1 MVTPK
6 QVGCVLV
13 AVLVGMFALD
23 LIFEML
29 NASCTIVNILA
40 LVIMI
45 IVVMVAVHTIIKH
58 IKNKKH
64 NENI

>member
-6 QVGCVLV
+6 QVGCILV
-13 AVLVGMFALD
+13 AVLAGMFALD

-45 IVVMVAVHTIIKH
+45 IVIMVAVHTITKH

>member
-6 QVGCVLV
+6 QVVCVLV
-13 AVLVGMFALD
+13 GVLAGMFALD

-45 IVVMVAVHTIIKH
+45 VFFMVAVHIITKH

>member
-1 MVTPK
+1 MK
-6 QVGCVLV
+6 ANKRIGYILIG
-13 AVLVGMFALD
+13 LLMGMFALD

-29 NASCTIVNILA
+29 NASCTIANILA

-45 IVVMVAVHTIIKH
+45 IFVMVAVHIITKH

>member
-1 MVTPK
+1 MK
-6 QVGCVLV
+6 ANKLIGYILIG
-13 AVLVGMFALD
+13 LLMGMFALD

-45 IVVMVAVHTIIKH
+45 IVVMVAVHIITKH